1 MKRKFTLSLMTLFAL
16 AFLCGAA
23 WTGFNKYFEITRNI
37 EIFSNVYKEINANY
51 VDQTDPSRLMKTG
64 IDAMLK
70 SLDPFTNYISEAQI
84 ENYRLAIEGK
94 YNGIGAKAR
103 KIGDYVT
110 ITEIYQDYPAHKAGL
125 RIGDLVL
132 SVNGLDAKGKDSEDL
147 YQIMRGMP
155 KSEVDV
161 VVLRPGEKQPR
172 TLKLIRDE
180 VNIPNVPYSTIL
192 PDSVG
197 YIVLATFSENAGKN
211 VQDALSK
218 LKSGHP
224 GMKAVIL
231 DLRDNGGGLLHEAV
245 NVCNTF
251 IPQGQL
257 ISSTRGKLK
266 EHDQVYHT
274 RMSAIDEQIPLAV
287 LINGQSA
294 SASEIVSGAIQD
306 LDRGIVI
313 GQISYGKGLVQN
325 TKDVGYN
332 AKVKLTI
339 AKYYIPSGRCIQ
351 SVSYDAEGNKIH
363 LPDSLKSEFKTRN
376 GRTVFDG
383 GGVMPDVEV
392 LDANYPPI
400 INKLIE
406 QNHIFNYV
414 TRYCLNH
421 PAPADPSGFEFTEV
435 DDFIKYL
442 KETRFDDQSPLDKKI
457 EELDSVARAFP
468 DLKLDRELSVLRSSI
483 DQDQWKQIEK
493 HKSRIAQVIGESI
506 VERSHFERGLLI
518 NRLVHD
524 PLIREANRILL
535 DPARYKGIL
544 KQKG

>member
-1 MKRKFTLSLMTLFAL
+1 MKRNFTLTLMTILVL
-16 AFLCGAA
+16 AFVCGAA
-23 WTGFNKYFEITRNI
+23 WMGFSKYFEITRNI

-103 KIGDYVT
+103 KIGEYVT

-125 RIGDLVL
+125 RIGDQVL
-132 SVNGLDAKGKDSEDL
+132 SVNGLDAKGKESEDL

-155 KSEVDV
+155 KSEVDL

-172 TLKLIRDE
+172 TLKLVRDE

-192 PDSVG
+192 PDSIG

-218 LKSGHP
+218 LKAGHP
-224 GMKAVIL
+224 GMKGVIL

-257 ISSTRGKLK
+257 IASTRGKLK

-274 RMSAIDEQIPLAV
+274 RMSAVDEQIPLAV

-306 LDRGIVI
+306 LDRGVVI

-351 SVSYDAEGNKIH
+351 SVSYDADGNKIH
-363 LPDSLKSEFKTRN
+363 LPDSLKSAFKTRS
-376 GRTVFDG
+376 GRTVYDG
-383 GGVMPDVEV
+383 GGIMPDVEV
-392 LDANYPPI
+392 KDANYPPI

-414 TRYCLNH
+414 TRYCLSH
-421 PAPADPSGFEFTEV
+421 TAPADPSNFEFTEV

-442 KETRFDDQSPLDKKI
+442 REVKFDDQSILDKKI
-457 EELDSVARAFP
+457 AELDSLARTMP
-468 DLKLDRELSVLRSSI
+468 DLKLDRELAALRNTLA
-483 DQDQWKQIEK
+483 QDQWKEIEK

-524 PLIREANRILL
+524 PLVREANGFLL
-535 DPARYKGIL
+535 DPAKYRNIL
-544 KQKG
+544 KLKG

>member
-1 MKRKFTLSLMTLFAL
+1 MKRNFTLTLMTILVL
-16 AFLCGAA
+16 AFVCGAA
-23 WTGFNKYFEITRNI
+23 WMGFSKYFEITRNI

-103 KIGDYVT
+103 KIGEYVT

-125 RIGDLVL
+125 RIGDQVL
-132 SVNGLDAKGKDSEDL
+132 SVNGLDAKGKESEDL

-155 KSEVDV
+155 KSEVDL

-172 TLKLIRDE
+172 TLKLVRDE

-192 PDSVG
+192 PDSIG

-218 LKSGHP
+218 LKAGHP
-224 GMKAVIL
+224 GMKGVIL

-257 ISSTRGKLK
+257 IASTRGKLK

-274 RMSAIDEQIPLAV
+274 RMSAVDEQIPLAV

-306 LDRGIVI
+306 LDRGVVI

-325 TKDVGYN
+325 T
-332 AKVKLTI
+332 
-339 AKYYIPSGRCIQ
+339 
-351 SVSYDAEGNKIH
+351 
-363 LPDSLKSEFKTRN
+363 
-376 GRTVFDG
+376 
-383 GGVMPDVEV
+383 
-392 LDANYPPI
+392 
-400 INKLIE
+400 
-406 QNHIFNYV
+406 
-414 TRYCLNH
+414 
-421 PAPADPSGFEFTEV
+421 
-435 DDFIKYL
+435 
-442 KETRFDDQSPLDKKI
+442 
-457 EELDSVARAFP
+457 
-468 DLKLDRELSVLRSSI
+468 
-483 DQDQWKQIEK
+483 
-493 HKSRIAQVIGESI
+493 
-506 VERSHFERGLLI
+506 
-518 NRLVHD
+518 
-524 PLIREANRILL
+524 
-535 DPARYKGIL
+535 
-544 KQKG
+544 

>member
-1 MKRKFTLSLMTLFAL
+1 MKRNFTLTLMTILVL
-16 AFLCGAA
+16 AFVCGAA
-23 WTGFNKYFEITRNI
+23 WMGFSKYFEITRNI

-103 KIGDYVT
+103 KIGEYVT

-125 RIGDLVL
+125 RIGDQVL
-132 SVNGLDAKGKDSEDL
+132 SVNGLDAKGKESEDL

-155 KSEVDV
+155 KSEVDL

-172 TLKLIRDE
+172 TLKLVRDE

-192 PDSVG
+192 PDSIG

-218 LKSGHP
+218 LKAGHP
-224 GMKAVIL
+224 GMKGVIL

-257 ISSTRGKLK
+257 IASTRGKLK

-274 RMSAIDEQIPLAV
+274 RMSAVDEQIPLAV

-306 LDRGIVI
+306 LDRGVVI

-351 SVSYDAEGNKIH
+351 SVSYDADGNKIH
-363 LPDSLKSEFKTRN
+363 LPDSLKSAFKTRS
-376 GRTVFDG
+376 GRTVYDG
-383 GGVMPDVEV
+383 GGIMPDVEV
-392 LDANYPPI
+392 KDANYPPI

-406 QNHIFNYV
+406 QNHIFHYV
-414 TRYCLNH
+414 TRYCLSH
-421 PAPADPSGFEFTEV
+421 TAPADPSNFEFTEV

-442 KETRFDDQSPLDKKI
+442 REVKFDDQSILDKKI
-457 EELDSVARAFP
+457 AELDSLARTMP
-468 DLKLDRELSVLRSSI
+468 DLKLDRELAALRNTLE
-483 DQDQWKQIEK
+483 QDQWKEIEK

-524 PLIREANRILL
+524 PLVREANGFLL
-535 DPARYKGIL
+535 DPAKYRNIL
-544 KQKG
+544 KLKG